1 MIQFPRR
8 SVTRFFIPL
17 VDVMI
22 LLFSM
27 FTLLPIVQ
35 KAAESEQQS
44 GERSSEELQADN
56 AALQR
61 EQRRLSR
68 ELARLQKEVKV
79 QEDVRKLREELERL
93 RKEKLNVLQQRLAVR
108 VLEIDPKN
116 GDLIAYEAGTPPRP
130 VVIDSKQAAAALIRR
145 QQKEVAP
152 RELYYLFLWPR
163 VSSGFP
169 EQRQLQQYQ
178 EWFRDVPF
186 GMERPGLGGK

>member
-1 MIQFPRR
+1 
-8 SVTRFFIPL
+8 
-17 VDVMI
+17 
-22 LLFSM
+22 M

-35 KAAESEQQS
+35 KAVESEQRG
-44 GERSSEELQADN
+44 GERSAEELQADN

-79 QEDVRKLREELERL
+79 QEDVRKLGEELERL
-93 RKEKLNVLQQRLAVR
+93 KKEKLKIIQERLAVR

-116 GDLIAYEAGTPPRP
+116 GDLIAFESGQPPRP
-130 VVIDSKQAAAALIRR
+130 VVIDSKEAAAALIRR

-152 RELYYLFLWPR
+152 RELYYLLLWPR
-163 VSSGFP
+163 VSSGYP

-178 EWFRDVPF
+178 QWFREVPL
-186 GMERPGLGGK
+186 GMDRPGLVGK